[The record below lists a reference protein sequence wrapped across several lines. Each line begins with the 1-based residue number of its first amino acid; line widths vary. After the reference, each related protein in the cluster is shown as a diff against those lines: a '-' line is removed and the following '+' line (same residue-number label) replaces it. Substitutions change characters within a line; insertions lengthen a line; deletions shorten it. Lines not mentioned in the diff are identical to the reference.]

1 MKKNLKI
8 CFLPPTKRMSSYSDY
23 SSFESDSDFE
33 EDRVNGPTEFRTE
46 NGAVTLGTTRDAR
59 VDLFYKTIRGLSET
73 KLRGYLRD
81 SWALSPQDTLRL
93 IFFIRD
99 IRGKG
104 QGEKKLFDQ
113 CFKWMMDTH
122 PEAVRHSS
130 KHIPFYACYKDWLEI
145 FLGTRYEKSMLKAFT
160 KQLRADAV
168 LVRSTF
174 PEEPDV
180 SEEVG
185 ETKKDETVG
194 SEKTKKRTS
203 VCSYIWGSSKVQN
216 ENGKEEQVSKDPD
229 TPDRTEH
236 VAISLAWKWAPT
248 ENTHYDK
255 GKYRGTVT
263 KLSKI
268 LGMSKKEYRQ
278 TCTLMR
284 AHLGVVEG
292 FMCGKKWDEI
302 DFSKVPS
309 RAMHIYKKAYAK
321 HQPERFGKFLEDVTK
336 GEAKMNTGTLQ
347 PHEIVGQ
354 YFTGG
359 GYFHSLGAEERA
371 DVEAQWVSFV
381 KGLEKAGVSFDQSIA
396 VVDTSGSMSMNDGL
410 PRKVAY
416 SLGLVLAHFCKGPFH
431 NKWIEFSA
439 NAKFHKFPEGSLH
452 AKLSSIQEIIQNT
465 NLQSVF
471 DLILDTYT
479 IFDVPEDK
487 QIKRIFIF
495 TDGQW
500 DQMTS
505 HSDLTNFQA
514 VEQKYT
520 AAGYKRPQLIFWNVR
535 ANTIDFPTEH
545 DTPDTALVSGFS
557 SDLLRLFLDGGDLN
571 PLSLV
576 LKAINDERY
585 ERVTL

>member
-1 MKKNLKI
+1 
-8 CFLPPTKRMSSYSDY
+8 MSSYSDY

-73 KLRGYLRD
+73 KLREYLRD

-104 QGEKKLFDQ
+104 KGEKKIFQQSFSWL
-113 CFKWMMDTH
+113 MDTH

-130 KHIPFYACYKDWLEI
+130 KHIPFYGCYKDWMEI
-145 FLGTRYEKSMLKAFT
+145 FLGTRYEKSMLKAFA
-160 KQLRADAV
+160 KQLKDDAV

-174 PEEPDV
+174 SEDPEVDEI
-180 SEEVG
+180 G
-185 ETKKDETVG
+185 ETKEDETVG
-194 SEKTKKRTS
+194 SDKAKTVTKKKRKGLWT
-203 VCSYIWGSSKVQN
+203 YIWGSSKVQSDK
-216 ENGKEEQVSKDPD
+216 GKEEQSPEGTEKDPD
-229 TPDRTEH
+229 TPRTEH
-236 VAISLAWKWAPT
+236 VSISLAWKWAPT

-255 GKYRGTVT
+255 GKYKGTVG
-263 KLSKI
+263 KLCTY
-268 LGMSKKEYRQ
+268 LGMSKKEYRK

-321 HQPERFGKFLEDVTK
+321 HQPERFDKFLEDVTK
-336 GEAKMNTGTLQ
+336 GEAKMNTGTLH

-354 YFTGG
+354 YFSG
-359 GYFHSLGAEERA
+359 GYCGGCGVEKKK

-396 VVDTSGSMSMNDGL
+396 VVDTSRSMTMSDGL

-431 NKWIEFSA
+431 NKWIEFSES
-439 NAKFHKFPEGSLH
+439 AKFHKFPEGSLH
-452 AKLSSIQEIIQNT
+452 AKLSSIQAIVQST

-471 DLILDTYT
+471 DLILNTYT
-479 IFDVPEDK
+479 IFDVPENK

-505 HSDLTNFQA
+505 NSSLTNFQA
-514 VEQKYT
+514 VEQKYA

-557 SDLLRLFLDGGDLN
+557 SDLLGLFLDGGDLN
-571 PLSLV
+571 PLILV

-585 ERVTL
+585 ERITL